1 MTTFICITCN
11 SSFASKFNLNRHT
24 DQGTCKMSNRN
35 KNITTISGS
44 ITLSRPSS
52 VSRSVS
58 DSLEFKAKL
67 LQETAKLLVDFGVP
81 TEEAYQKLSE
91 LPVLNESFAELRTYF
106 IKLSESMSDDA
117 KIDRELLDEKFKKV
131 SLDKRKRG
139 IISYLPNV
147 EGEKNFHTIVEQ
159 EILFAEYYVDW
170 LKFYKKYS
178 ANSKVSAFSLVSNY
192 FNSEYTNRHVK
203 IVDVS
208 SDKKRRTTPLPF
220 DTNDPVDPPNF
231 LNPALVVNERLLSS
245 SSDAQD
251 AQADN
256 HVQPNIS
263 DNMSEC
269 SDVIVPQNRPSISR
283 NNSNASSVSRD
294 NAYENVVSTANTENV
309 ASGTPPRS
317 SMFNPMN
324 LINTFTGNA
333 HK

>member
-1 MTTFICITCN
+1 
-11 SSFASKFNLNRHT
+11 
-24 DQGTCKMSNRN
+24 
-35 KNITTISGS
+35 
-44 ITLSRPSS
+44 
-52 VSRSVS
+52 
-58 DSLEFKAKL
+58 
-67 LQETAKLLVDFGVP
+67 
-81 TEEAYQKLSE
+81 
-91 LPVLNESFAELRTYF
+91 
-106 IKLSESMSDDA
+106 MSDDA

-131 SLDKRKRG
+131 SLDKRKKG
-139 IISYLPNV
+139 IISYLPNL
-147 EGEKNFHTIVEQ
+147 EGDRNFHTIVEQ

-208 SDKKRRTTPLPF
+208 SDKKRRTTPQPF
-220 DTNDPVDPPNF
+220 DTNDPLDAASF
-231 LNPALVVNERLLSS
+231 LNPAMVANERLLSDQDAK
-245 SSDAQD
+245 DAQD
-251 AQADN
+251 VQAN
-256 HVQPNIS
+256 NYVQPNIS

-269 SDVIVPQNRPSISR
+269 SDVIVPQNRPAISR
-283 NNSNASSVSRD
+283 NNSNASSISRD
-294 NAYENVVSTANTENV
+294 NAYENVVSSANTENV